1 MIRHERT
8 GTGEILIVQQ
18 TEAYAEAGFLS
29 ACRGCIL
36 DTFMSMK

>member
-1 MIRHERT
+1 MIRHGST

-29 ACRGCIL
+29 ALVG
-36 DTFMSMK
+36 DVF